1 MKKILSEVINEL
13 NIYLSLEKEEKDML
27 LKSILNDL
35 NLIKLSIE
43 KNDSLLRQYFKY
55 TLKYLL
61 FLNENT
67 INDKNHNFEKNKEKN
82 LEKIYD
88 FLYYTRNI
96 NDNYIYDKEYYFL
109 NLIFQLKITEYYYF
123 PLDEKETIEEY
134 IRSLNKYKL
143 KLKRIEEKTTNNEV
157 DYIIAEYKKE
167 IIYKE
172 RNNNKINL
180 SKDNELSKLI
190 AEEIYKIYYSN
201 KTKKINID
209 NEDNKEIIG
218 YIEENYGMSL
228 FLILNI
234 YKKILPTTNIL
245 KKEKNKFI
253 KNLMFKKLMYIK
265 ELIKLNEDYYKC
277 SCFELLTDNTTLIE
291 DAMFLTFSLNKMEE
305 CFSIIGK
312 SIKFINFLLLNED
325 NESRYN
331 GLMIQKEDYLILL
344 KLISNNNN

>member
-312 SIKFINFLLLNED
+312 SIKFINFLLLTEK
-325 NESRYN
+325 EKVIHN
-331 GLMIQKEDYLILL
+331 GLILQKEDYLILL